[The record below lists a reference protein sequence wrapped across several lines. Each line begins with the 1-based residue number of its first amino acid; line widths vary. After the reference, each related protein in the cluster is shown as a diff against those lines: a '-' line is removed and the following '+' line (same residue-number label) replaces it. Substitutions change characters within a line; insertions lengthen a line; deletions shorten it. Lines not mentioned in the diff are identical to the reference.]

1 MEGLRKPGVTAMN
14 RTTALQDELSR
25 LRAQIAKI
33 VASDSGRQPR
43 QQLKCA
49 HNIDMSTVGRD
60 L

>member
-43 QQLKCA
+43 QQLKFA
-49 HNIDMSTVGRD
+49 HNIDLSTVGRD